1 MEKQVVGLHWLV
13 DFSGCENIPLDPAVV
28 ELKLLEAAKL
38 SGARILGSMVHEYP
52 PRSPALESGVTAVVI
67 LGESHMAIE
76 TWPEHR
82 YVSLDFC
89 TCGSLQSDRAI
100 HFLKDFFK
108 AGHVETSEFQRGYL
122 PL

>member
-1 MEKQVVGLHWLV
+1 MNKQVVGQHWLV
-13 DFSGCENIPLDPAVV
+13 DFSGCENIPLDPAEV

-52 PRSPALESGVTAVVI
+52 PRSPTLESGVTAVVI
-67 LGESHMAIE
+67 LGESHMALE

-82 YVSLDFC
+82 YVCLDFC
-89 TCGSLQSDRAI
+89 TCGSLQSDLAI

-122 PL
+122 KL